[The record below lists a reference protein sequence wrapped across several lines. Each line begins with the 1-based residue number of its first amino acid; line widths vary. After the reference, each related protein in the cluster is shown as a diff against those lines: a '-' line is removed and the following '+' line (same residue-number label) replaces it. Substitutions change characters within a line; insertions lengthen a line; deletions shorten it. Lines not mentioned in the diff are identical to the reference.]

1 MLHSYYFSASNTTE
15 RIVKAIAGN
24 LGMGSA
30 VHNLTSSGCNDVT
43 PPAKEDIALFASPV
57 YAGRIPAIVT
67 DRFNRIKGN
76 GQKCIAVVVYGNRD
90 YDDALLELCDMLK
103 INGFEV
109 VAAAAFVAQHCI
121 FPKVAHSRPDA
132 SDMDKIAEFCRLT
145 RATLDNGQSLDINTV
160 KGNRPYKK
168 PAAIPLH
175 PQVDNKRCVLC
186 GKCAR
191 ECPAGAI
198 SITDPHKT
206 DTDRCIAC
214 SRCIVVCPDNARYF
228 GGLKYKTIAPLF
240 KQKCSARRE
249 PEWFVGQ

>member
-15 RIVKAIAGN
+15 RIVTAIADD
-24 LGMGSA
+24 LGLESA

-43 PPAKEDIALFASPV
+43 PPAKEDIVLFASPV
-57 YAGRIPAIVT
+57 YAGRVPAIVT

-103 INGFEV
+103 SNGFEV

-132 SDMDKIAEFCRLT
+132 SDMEKIAEFCRL
-145 RATLDNGQSLDINTV
+145 ASESLYIGHTLDFNTV
-160 KGNRPYKK
+160 KGSRPYKK
-168 PAAIPLH
+168 PAAVTLH
-175 PQVDNKRCVLC
+175 PLVDSEDCSAC

-198 SITDPHKT
+198 ANAAPYRT
-206 DTDRCIAC
+206 DTDKCIAC
-214 SRCIVVCPDNARYF
+214 SRCIAVCPESARRF
-228 GGLKYKTIAPLF
+228 GGLMYKAIAPLF
-240 KQKCSARRE
+240 KKKCSVRRE
-249 PEWFVGQ
+249 PEWFIAQ

>member
-24 LGMGSA
+24 LGMDSA
-30 VHNLTSSGCNDVT
+30 CHNLTSPIIRDIT
-43 PPAKEDIALFASPV
+43 TPAKDDTVIFASPV
-57 YAGRIPAIVT
+57 YAGRIPALAVEKFNIV
-67 DRFNRIKGN
+67 KGN
-76 GQKCIAVVVYGNRD
+76 GQKCIAVAVYGNRD
-90 YDDALLELCDMLK
+90 YDDALLELCDMLTT
-103 INGFEV
+103 NGYDV
-109 VAAAAFVAQHCI
+109 VAAAAFVAQHSI
-121 FPKVAHSRPDA
+121 FPKVAYARPDA
-132 SDMDKIAEFCRLT
+132 ADMHKIAEFCRLT
-145 RATLDNGQSLDINTV
+145 RATLDNGRSLDINTV

-206 DTDRCIAC
+206 DTDKCIAC

-228 GGLKYKTIAPLF
+228 GGLKYKAIAPLF